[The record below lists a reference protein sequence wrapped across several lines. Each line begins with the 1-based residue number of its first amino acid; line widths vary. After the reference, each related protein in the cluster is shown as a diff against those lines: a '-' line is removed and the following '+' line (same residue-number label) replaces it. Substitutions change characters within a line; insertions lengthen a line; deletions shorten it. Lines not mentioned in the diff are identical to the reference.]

1 MIKYKEEKMLF
12 EQILISLMLFTYLTY
27 SQIEIN
33 FHLTEWMK
41 NEVHIQQNCL
51 FISVPYTK
59 DYNERQILSFCMSEL
74 PSKFHIKPNRMDSIF
89 TFDESINIIL
99 GLKEQDYERMIQQN
113 NLHKY
118 R

>member
-89 TFDESINIIL
+89 TFDQLAEENVTIEQYQVYLPSPSTIL
-99 GLKEQDYERMIQQN
+99 VYC
-113 NLHKY
+113 
-118 R
+118 